1 MWTIVRF
8 ALLREGDYRA
18 ALDLLAQHGLQPLR
32 APPRRDRGA
41 YPAAVVAHLS
51 ADPAA
56 ISRAVFER
64 LAAAGVAPLA
74 VMACAADVA
83 DAANSP
89 RALAQA

>member
-18 ALDLLAQHGLQPLR
+18 AFGVLEDEGLQPLR
-32 APPRRDRGA
+32 VPRRGDLRP
-41 YPAAVVAHLS
+41 YPAAVVADLTADS
-51 ADPAA
+51 AV

-64 LAAAGVAPLA
+64 LAAAGVAPVA
-74 VMACAADVA
+74 VTACAIDLTR
-83 DAANSP
+83 AANAP